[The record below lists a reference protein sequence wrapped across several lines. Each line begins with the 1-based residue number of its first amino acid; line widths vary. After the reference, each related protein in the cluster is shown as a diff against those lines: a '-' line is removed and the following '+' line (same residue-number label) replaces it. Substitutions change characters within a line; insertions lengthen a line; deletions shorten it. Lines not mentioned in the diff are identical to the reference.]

1 MLLLEIFL
9 ATIFFLVATRKCRM
23 DAENFF
29 KKDIR
34 GMVWKWVSFEYPAI
48 YWKNI
53 RLKVFVLSEK
63 MKEVVDKEGHQLG
76 SDRKTSK
83 IA

>member
-9 ATIFFLVATRKCRM
+9 AAIFFLGAARKCRM
-23 DAENFF
+23 DAEKIF
-29 KKDIR
+29 KKDIHK
-34 GMVWKWVSFEYPAI
+34 VWWRWGSFEYPAI

-53 RLKVFVLSEK
+53 MLKVFVLSEK
-63 MKEVVDKEGHQLG
+63 VKEVVDKEGHQLG
-76 SDRKTSK
+76 SDRKASK